1 MIRKENILWRKK
13 ELESLAEEFPEHV
26 SATT

>member
-1 MIRKENILWRKK
+1 MIREGEHLMEKK